1 MPGLKRNVVPLDFAS
16 LYPSL
21 IIARNMCYSTF
32 VDNDD
37 IPDEMC
43 HVMEWDD
50 HVACSHDPKLFVKM
64 LLQRS

>member
-1 MPGLKRNVVPLDFAS
+1 
-16 LYPSL
+16 
-21 IIARNMCYSTF
+21 MCYSTF

-37 IPDEMC
+37 IPDDMC